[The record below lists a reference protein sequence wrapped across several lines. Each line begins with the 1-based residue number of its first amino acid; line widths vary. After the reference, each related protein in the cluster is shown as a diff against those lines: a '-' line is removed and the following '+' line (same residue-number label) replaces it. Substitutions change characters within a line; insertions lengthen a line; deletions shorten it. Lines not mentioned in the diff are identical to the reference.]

1 MRKIEAYEI
10 IEEREIKELRSR
22 ACLCRHKK
30 TNARVILMENQDE
43 NKVFY
48 IGFRTTPEESTG
60 VSHILEHSVLCG
72 SKHFPVKDPFIEL
85 AKGSL
90 NTFLNAMTYPDKTVY
105 PVASC
110 NDKDF
115 QNLMHVYLDA
125 VFYPNIYQHD
135 LTFKQEGWHYEM
147 EEENSPLTINGV
159 VYNEMKGAFSSP
171 DDVLEREIL
180 NSLFP
185 DNTYREESGGDPE
198 VIPQLTYE
206 HFKEVHQTYY
216 HPSNSYIYL
225 YGNMDM
231 EEKLEFL
238 DREYLSHFEALQ
250 VDSDIDLQKPFA
262 RPLYLK
268 KQFSV
273 ADKEDLVENTYLSY
287 NTAMKTN
294 LDPMHYLAFKIL
306 DYAICSSPAAPL
318 KKALLDAG
326 IGKDVYSFY
335 DSGVK
340 QPYFSI
346 IAKNA
351 EGGQQEEFVSLI
363 ENTLKKLCREGIN
376 KESLKAALN
385 YYEFKYR
392 EGDFG
397 SYPPGLMYGLQ
408 ILDSWLYDDSKP
420 FIHVAANETFKEL
433 KEKLDT
439 DYFEELIREFLLENT
454 HKTIL
459 MVEPMVNL
467 AGRKEE
473 DLKEALKQKKA
484 SFSKK
489 EIQEIIQKTKELR
502 AFQEK
507 ENTEE
512 ELACIPLLERKDI
525 KKEAEPLCNEVR
537 KIGSCTSLYH
547 PVYTNGIGYFR
558 LLFEVEGISAERL
571 AYLGILKQI
580 LGYIDTASHTYGEL
594 YNQIH
599 IETGGISPLINV
611 YLNSVNPE
619 EYRLTFEWKVKALEN
634 NLVKAFALVKEM
646 VMESVFTDEKRLYEI
661 LAEQKSRMQADMVQ
675 AGHRVAVSRATSYF
689 STSGVI
695 QEEISGLPLYRLV
708 CDLEKNFEA
717 KKDELK
723 NTLKELCSL
732 LFTKDNLM
740 YDYTG
745 SEEGY
750 TEFAAAAADFIR
762 LLPEGQ
768 KKKEE
773 LRLIPVKK
781 QEGLVTAGQVQ
792 YVAKAGNYRRQG
804 LPYTGE
810 LRVLKVILGYDYLW
824 NQVRVKGGAYGCM
837 SGFSKSGDSYFVSYR
852 DPNLEKTLKVYQE
865 AADYLRRFAGEERT
879 MTQYIIGAISELDMP
894 LTPQAKGLRS
904 LSAYMTGQT
913 EEDFQRERDQL
924 LGVTGEK
931 IQKLADYVEAF
942 LSEDCLCVV
951 GTQSKIRENEGLFK
965 SVENLL

>member
-1 MRKIEAYEI
+1 MKKFQAYEV
-10 IEEREIKELRSR
+10 IEEREIGELRSK
-22 ACLCRHKK
+22 AFLCRHKK
-30 TNARVILMENQDE
+30 TGARVILMENEDD

-115 QNLMHVYLDA
+115 KNLMHVYLDA
-125 VFYPNIYQHD
+125 VFYPNIYDHD

-147 EEENSPLTINGV
+147 EDENSPLTINGV

-185 DNTYREESGGDPE
+185 DNAYREESGGDPE
-198 VIPQLTYE
+198 DIPKLTYE
-206 HFKEVHQTYY
+206 HYIKVHQTYY

-231 EEKLEFL
+231 GERLEFL
-238 DREYLSHFEALQ
+238 DREYLSRFEALE
-250 VDSDIDLQKPFA
+250 VDSEVALQKPFA
-262 RPLYLK
+262 APVFLE

-273 ADKEDLVENTYLSY
+273 TEEEELKENTYLSY
-287 NTAMKTN
+287 NTAMETN
-294 LDPMHYLAFKIL
+294 LNPMHYLAFKIL

-346 IAKNA
+346 ISKNT
-351 EGGQQEEFVSLI
+351 EKERREEFVRLI
-363 ENTLKKLCREGIN
+363 EATLEKLSKEGIN
-376 KESLKAALN
+376 KDSLKAALN

-408 ILDSWLYDDSKP
+408 ILDSWLYDDDKP

-433 KEKLDT
+433 RSRLET
-439 DYFEELIREFLLENT
+439 GYFEGLLEEYLLKNT

-459 MVEPMVNL
+459 MVEPVVNL
-467 AGRKEE
+467 AEKKE
-473 DLKEALKQKKA
+473 EALKKELEVYRA
-484 SFSKK
+484 SLNPE
-489 EIQEIIQKTKELR
+489 EIQKIVEETKALR
-502 AFQEK
+502 EYQEQ
-507 ENTEE
+507 ENTPE
-512 ELACIPLLERKDI
+512 ELACIPLLHREDI
-525 KKEAEPLCNEVR
+525 KKKTEPLCYEVR
-537 KIGSCTSLYH
+537 KVGENISLYH
-547 PVYTNGIGYFR
+547 NIYTNGIGYFR
-558 LLFEVEGISAERL
+558 LLFKAGNVPADML
-571 AYLGILKQI
+571 TWLGVLKQI
-580 LGYIDTASHTYGEL
+580 LGLVDTTAHSYGDL

-599 IETGGISPLINV
+599 METGGISPAVNIYV
-611 YLNSVNPE
+611 NSQNLE
-619 EYRLTFEWKVKALEN
+619 DIQLTFEWKVKALET
-634 NLVKAFALVKEM
+634 NLEKAFGLMKEILLD
-646 VMESVFTDEKRLYEI
+646 SLFTDGKRLYEI
-661 LAEQKSRMQADMVQ
+661 LAEAKSRMQADMIG
-675 AGHRVAVSRATSYF
+675 AGHRVAAGRATSYF
-689 STSGVI
+689 SSSAAL

-708 CDLEKNFEA
+708 ADLEKNFEE
-717 KKDELK
+717 KKEELQEK
-723 NTLKELCSL
+723 LKALCNI
-732 LFTKDNLM
+732 LFTGENLM

-750 TEFAAAAADFIR
+750 EVFSRVVADFSAQ
-762 LLPEGQ
+762 LPKKDRQQSGLSL
-768 KKKEE
+768 KKE
-773 LRLIPVKK
+773 KK

-792 YVAKAGNYRRQG
+792 YVAKAGNFISKG
-804 LPYTGE
+804 LPYTGA
-810 LRVLKVILGYDYLW
+810 LRVLKVIMGYDYLW

-837 SGFSKSGDSYFVSYR
+837 AGFGKNGDSYFVSYR
-852 DPNLEKTLKVYQE
+852 DPNLEKTLQVYQK
-865 AADYLRRFAGEERT
+865 AAAYLKAFTGEERT
-879 MTQYIIGAISELDMP
+879 MTQYIIGAVSDLDVP

-904 LSAYMTGQT
+904 LSAYMTGQS

-924 LGVTGEK
+924 LSVTGEE
-931 IQKLADYVEAF
+931 IRRMAAYVEAI
-942 LSEDCLCVV
+942 LEDDCLCVV
-951 GTQSKIRENEGLFK
+951 GTRSKIEENEKLFGR
-965 SVENLL
+965 VENLL

>member
-1 MRKIEAYEI
+1 MRKTEAYEI

-198 VIPQLTYE
+198 VIPQLTHE
-206 HFKEVHQTYY
+206 HFKEIHQTYY

-250 VDSDIDLQKPFA
+250 VDSDITLQKPFA
-262 RPLYLK
+262 QPLYLK

-273 ADKEDLVENTYLSY
+273 ADKEDLAENTYLSY

-294 LDPMHYLAFKIL
+294 LNPIHYLAFKIL

-351 EGGQQEEFVSLI
+351 EGRQQEEFVSLI

-433 KEKLDT
+433 REKLDT

-459 MVEPMVNL
+459 MVEPVVNL

-473 DLKEALKQKKA
+473 ELKEALKQKKA
-484 SFSKK
+484 SLSK
-489 EIQEIIQKTKELR
+489 EEVQEIIQKTKELR

-507 ENTEE
+507 ENTQE

-558 LLFEVEGISAERL
+558 LLFE
-571 AYLGILKQI
+571 
-580 LGYIDTASHTYGEL
+580 
-594 YNQIH
+594 
-599 IETGGISPLINV
+599 
-611 YLNSVNPE
+611 
-619 EYRLTFEWKVKALEN
+619 
-634 NLVKAFALVKEM
+634 
-646 VMESVFTDEKRLYEI
+646 
-661 LAEQKSRMQADMVQ
+661 
-675 AGHRVAVSRATSYF
+675 
-689 STSGVI
+689 
-695 QEEISGLPLYRLV
+695 
-708 CDLEKNFEA
+708 
-717 KKDELK
+717 
-723 NTLKELCSL
+723 
-732 LFTKDNLM
+732 
-740 YDYTG
+740 
-745 SEEGY
+745 
-750 TEFAAAAADFIR
+750 
-762 LLPEGQ
+762 
-768 KKKEE
+768 
-773 LRLIPVKK
+773 
-781 QEGLVTAGQVQ
+781 
-792 YVAKAGNYRRQG
+792 
-804 LPYTGE
+804 
-810 LRVLKVILGYDYLW
+810 
-824 NQVRVKGGAYGCM
+824 
-837 SGFSKSGDSYFVSYR
+837 
-852 DPNLEKTLKVYQE
+852 
-865 AADYLRRFAGEERT
+865 
-879 MTQYIIGAISELDMP
+879 
-894 LTPQAKGLRS
+894 
-904 LSAYMTGQT
+904 
-913 EEDFQRERDQL
+913 
-924 LGVTGEK
+924 
-931 IQKLADYVEAF
+931 
-942 LSEDCLCVV
+942 
-951 GTQSKIRENEGLFK
+951 
-965 SVENLL
+965 

>member
-1 MRKIEAYEI
+1 MKKFQAYEVIEERKIE
-10 IEEREIKELRSR
+10 ELRSI

-30 TNARVILMENQDE
+30 TGARVILMENEDE

-115 QNLMHVYLDA
+115 KNLMHVYLDA
-125 VFYPNIYQHD
+125 VFYPNIYDHD

-147 EEENSPLTINGV
+147 EDESSPLTINGV

-185 DNTYREESGGDPE
+185 DNAYREESGGDPE
-198 VIPQLTYE
+198 DIPKLTYE
-206 HFKEVHQTYY
+206 HYIQVHQTYY
-216 HPSNSYIYL
+216 HPSNSYIFL

-231 EEKLEFL
+231 EERLDFL
-238 DREYLSHFEALQ
+238 DKEYLSRFEALE
-250 VDSDIDLQKPFA
+250 VNSALAYQKPFEA
-262 RPLYLK
+262 PVYLE

-273 ADKEDLVENTYLSY
+273 AGEEDLKENTYLSY
-287 NTAMKTN
+287 NTAMETN
-294 LDPMHYLAFKIL
+294 LEPLPYLAFKIL

-346 IAKNA
+346 VAKNA
-351 EGGQQEEFVSLI
+351 EKGQREEFVRLI
-363 ENTLKKLCREGIN
+363 ESTLEKLCQEGIN
-376 KESLKAALN
+376 KDSLKAALN

-408 ILDSWLYDDSKP
+408 ILDSWLYDDDKP
-420 FIHVAANETFKEL
+420 FIHVAANETFEKLKKEL
-433 KEKLDT
+433 ET
-439 DYFEELIREFLLENT
+439 GYFEGLVREYLLENT
-454 HKTIL
+454 HKTVI
-459 MVEPMVNL
+459 MVEPVVNL
-467 AGRKEE
+467 AAKKEE
-473 DLKEALKQKKA
+473 ELKEELANYRA
-484 SFSKK
+484 SLSPE
-489 EIQEIIQKTKELR
+489 EIRKIVEETKELR
-502 AFQEK
+502 EYQEQ
-507 ENTEE
+507 ENTPE
-512 ELACIPLLERKDI
+512 ELACIPLLEREDI

-537 KIGSCTSLYH
+537 KIGEITSLYH
-547 PVYTNGIGYFR
+547 SVYTNGIGYFR
-558 LLFEVEGISAERL
+558 LLFKAGNIPPDML
-571 AYLGILKQI
+571 TYLGVLKQI
-580 LGYIDTASHTYGEL
+580 LGLVDTTAHSYGDL

-599 IETGGISPLINV
+599 METGGISPAVNIYV
-611 YLNSVNPE
+611 NSKNLQDVQV
-619 EYRLTFEWKVKALEN
+619 TFEWKVKALET
-634 NLVKAFALVKEM
+634 NLEKAFGLLKEILLD
-646 VMESVFTDEKRLYEI
+646 SLFTDEKRLYEI
-661 LAEQKSRMQADMVQ
+661 LAEAKSRMQADMIG
-675 AGHRVAVSRATSYF
+675 AGHRVAAGRATSYF
-689 STSGVI
+689 SPSGAL

-708 CDLEKNFEA
+708 VELEKNFEEKKA
-717 KKDELK
+717 KLQNQLK
-723 NTLKELCSL
+723 FLCDS
-732 LFTKDNLM
+732 LFTRDNLM

-750 TEFAAAAADFIR
+750 AAFSRVVKDFASQ
-762 LLPEGQ
+762 LPEG
-768 KKKEE
+768 KGGEKAFGIKPE
-773 LRLIPVKK
+773 KK

-792 YVAKAGNYRRQG
+792 YVAKAGNYREKG
-804 LPYTGE
+804 LPYTGA
-810 LRVLKVILGYDYLW
+810 LRVLKVIMGYDYLW

-837 SGFSKSGDSYFVSYR
+837 SGFGKNGDSYFVSYR
-852 DPNLEKTLKVYQE
+852 DPNLEKTLQVYQG
-865 AADYLRRFAGEERT
+865 AVDYLKSFAGEERT
-879 MTQYIIGAISELDMP
+879 MTQYIIGAVSDLDVP

-904 LSAYMTGQT
+904 LSAYMTGQS

-924 LGVTGEK
+924 LSVTGEDIRK
-931 IQKLADYVEAF
+931 MADYVEAV
-942 LSEDCLCVV
+942 LEEDCLCVV
-951 GTQSKIRENEGLFK
+951 GTRSKIEANGQLFGR
-965 SVENLL
+965 VENLL

>member
-1 MRKIEAYEI
+1 MKKFQAYEV
-10 IEEREIKELRSR
+10 IEEREIGELRSK
-22 ACLCRHKK
+22 AFLCRHKK
-30 TNARVILMENQDE
+30 TGARVILMENEDD

-115 QNLMHVYLDA
+115 KNLMHVYLDA
-125 VFYPNIYQHD
+125 VFYPNIYDHD

-147 EEENSPLTINGV
+147 EDENSPLTINGV

-185 DNTYREESGGDPE
+185 DNAYREESGGDPE
-198 VIPQLTYE
+198 DIPKLTYE
-206 HFKEVHQTYY
+206 HYIKVHQTYY

-231 EEKLEFL
+231 GERLEFL
-238 DREYLSHFEALQ
+238 DREYLSRFEALE
-250 VDSDIDLQKPFA
+250 VDSEVALQKPFA
-262 RPLYLK
+262 APVFLE

-273 ADKEDLVENTYLSY
+273 TEEEELKENTYLSY
-287 NTAMKTN
+287 NTAMETN
-294 LDPMHYLAFKIL
+294 LNPMHYLAFKIL

-346 IAKNA
+346 IAKNT
-351 EGGQQEEFVSLI
+351 EKERREEFVRLI
-363 ENTLKKLCREGIN
+363 EATLEKLSKEGIN
-376 KESLKAALN
+376 KDSLKAALN

-408 ILDSWLYDDSKP
+408 ILDSWLYDDDKP

-433 KEKLDT
+433 RSRLET
-439 DYFEELIREFLLENT
+439 GYFEGLLEEYLLKNT

-459 MVEPMVNL
+459 MVEPVVNL
-467 AGRKEE
+467 AEKKE
-473 DLKEALKQKKA
+473 EALKKELEVYRA
-484 SFSKK
+484 SLNPE
-489 EIQEIIQKTKELR
+489 EIQKIVEETKALR
-502 AFQEK
+502 EYQEQ
-507 ENTEE
+507 ENTPE
-512 ELACIPLLERKDI
+512 ELACIPLLHREDI
-525 KKEAEPLCNEVR
+525 KKKTEPLCNEVR
-537 KIGSCTSLYH
+537 KVGENISLYH
-547 PVYTNGIGYFR
+547 NIYTNGIGYFR
-558 LLFEVEGISAERL
+558 LLFKAGNVPADML
-571 AYLGILKQI
+571 TWLGVLKQI
-580 LGYIDTASHTYGEL
+580 LGLVDTTAHSYGDL

-599 IETGGISPLINV
+599 METGGISPAVNIYV
-611 YLNSVNPE
+611 NSQNLE
-619 EYRLTFEWKVKALEN
+619 DIQLTFEWKVKALET
-634 NLVKAFALVKEM
+634 NLEKAFGLMKEILLD
-646 VMESVFTDEKRLYEI
+646 SLFTDGKRLYEI
-661 LAEQKSRMQADMVQ
+661 LAEAKSRMQADMIG
-675 AGHRVAVSRATSYF
+675 AGHRVAAGRATSYF
-689 STSGVI
+689 SSSAAL

-708 CDLEKNFEA
+708 ADLEKNFEE
-717 KKDELK
+717 KKEELQEK
-723 NTLKELCSL
+723 LKALCNI
-732 LFTKDNLM
+732 LFTGENLM

-750 TEFAAAAADFIR
+750 EVFSRVVADFSAQ
-762 LLPEGQ
+762 LPKKDRQQSGLSL
-768 KKKEE
+768 KKE
-773 LRLIPVKK
+773 KK

-792 YVAKAGNYRRQG
+792 YVAKAGNFISKG
-804 LPYTGE
+804 LPYTGA
-810 LRVLKVILGYDYLW
+810 LRVLKVIMGYDYLW

-837 SGFSKSGDSYFVSYR
+837 AGFGKNGDSYFVSYR
-852 DPNLEKTLKVYQE
+852 DPNLEKTLQVYQK
-865 AADYLRRFAGEERT
+865 AAAYLKAFTGEERT
-879 MTQYIIGAISELDMP
+879 MTQYIIGAVSDLDVP

-904 LSAYMTGQT
+904 LSAYMTGQS

-924 LGVTGEK
+924 LSVTGEE
-931 IQKLADYVEAF
+931 IRRMAAYVEAI
-942 LSEDCLCVV
+942 LEDDCLCVV
-951 GTQSKIRENEGLFK
+951 GTRSKIEENEKLFGR
-965 SVENLL
+965 VENLL